1 MLTIYK
7 ILNMAIWLLVFCTY
21 QIIVFRTCMYYLY
34 WPIRLY
40 FRVNVQGLA
49 LEKMKLQII
58 KYDERE
64 RRTTFVE
71 RRQLVSYIKA
81 NSATTTERLTTL
93 GKLRMDN
100 RNLTDENN
108 NKKSEDPWWNIWSM
122 KCNFQR
128 IHSTC

>member
-1 MLTIYK
+1 
-7 ILNMAIWLLVFCTY
+7 
-21 QIIVFRTCMYYLY
+21 
-34 WPIRLY
+34 
-40 FRVNVQGLA
+40 
-49 LEKMKLQII
+49 MKLQII

-108 NKKSEDPWWNIWSM
+108 NKKSEDP
-122 KCNFQR
+122 
-128 IHSTC
+128 